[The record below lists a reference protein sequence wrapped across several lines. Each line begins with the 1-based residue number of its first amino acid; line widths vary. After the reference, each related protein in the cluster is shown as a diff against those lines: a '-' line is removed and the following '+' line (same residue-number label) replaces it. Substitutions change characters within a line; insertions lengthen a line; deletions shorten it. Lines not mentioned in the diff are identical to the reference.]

1 MTIFMDQVYDE
12 ALRCAYALS
21 TGDLGDLLV
30 GGGLMALIAAFGLTA
45 RRLRSAP
52 RTERRDRP
60 CHL

>member
-1 MTIFMDQVYDE
+1 MTIFMGQVYDE

-21 TGDLGDLLV
+21 TRDLGDLLV
-30 GGGLMALIAAFGLTA
+30 GGLVALLAAFGLTA
-45 RRLRSAP
+45 WRLRNAP

>member
-1 MTIFMDQVYDE
+1 MTIFMGQVYDE

-21 TGDLGDLLV
+21 TRDLGDVLV
-30 GGGLMALIAAFGLTA
+30 GGGLVVLLAAFGLTA